1 MSASPWKRP
10 NSPRALL
17 RAKGNGH
24 IFTLSHRARTLGPA
38 NPHLGSELVPEI
50 RTLVRWIGRQV
61 KVAVSEQR
69 N

>member
-24 IFTLSHRARTLGPA
+24 IFTLSHRARTLAPA
-38 NPHLGSELVPEI
+38 NLRLGNESVPET
-50 RTLVRWIGRQV
+50 RTLLRWMGQQV